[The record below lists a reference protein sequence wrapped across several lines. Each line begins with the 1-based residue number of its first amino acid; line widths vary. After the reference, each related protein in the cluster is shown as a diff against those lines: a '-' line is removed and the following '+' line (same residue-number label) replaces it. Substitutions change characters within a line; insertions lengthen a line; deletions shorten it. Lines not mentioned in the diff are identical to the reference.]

1 MYKVCSIFSQV
12 LRLFSRGEFEK
23 AVKEHKAERHARGFT
38 SWGQFM
44 AMLFCQLG
52 RAHSLREICGGLAC
66 CEGQLKH
73 LGVPVAPKKSTLAYA
88 NEHRPWQLYQAV
100 FEQTLGKC
108 RELVASQG
116 GRKKKFRFKN
126 KLMSLDGSIIDL
138 SVSMFD
144 WAKFRQTKGA
154 IKLHLLLDHDGYLP
168 SFGVVTEGKTSEIK
182 VARTLRFDPGTILA
196 IDRGYV
202 DYEWFRELTQE
213 EVYFVTRMKEKAV
226 YEVKAELEVPKD
238 RNVLSDQII
247 YFPRLRRE
255 GEEPVLFRRVEIWDE
270 KKQEPIV
277 FLTNL
282 LEFGATTIA
291 AIYKDRWQV
300 GVSSQG
306 HMIQS
311 VRDRPRLTDSG
322 LVAGEAPWRESKTAE
337 PSDEHTRKEC
347 AQRTRLQR
355 AVNADV
361 ASLHESPVAETVD
374 NARKQQE
381 LAETSP
387 MRQLSPAGYQ
397 RRHGVKDDVET
408 GEALGARRRN
418 LVEEMPA
425 ITVSGKCRHRH
436 QGDGSGR
443 STVDGRA
450 AKRARRKG
458 PGPVSIPLVQSE
470 AGVR

>member
-1 MYKVCSIFSQV
+1 MNRVCSIFSQV
-12 LRLFSRGEFEK
+12 LKLFSRGEFEK
-23 AVKEHKAERHARGFT
+23 AVKEHQAERHARGFT

-52 RAHSLREICGGLAC
+52 HAHSLREICGGLAC

-73 LGVPVAPKKSTLAYA
+73 LGVPLAPKKSTLAYA
-88 NEHRPWQLYQAV
+88 NEHRPWQLYQTV

-116 GRKKKFRFKN
+116 GRKKFRFKN

-226 YEVKAELEVPKD
+226 YEVKVELEVPKD
-238 RNVLSDQII
+238 RNVVSDQII
-247 YFPRLRRE
+247 CFPRLARE

-270 KKQEPIV
+270 EKQESIV

-282 LEFGATTIA
+282 LAFGATTIA
-291 AIYKDRWQV
+291 AIFKDRWQV
-300 GVSSQG
+300 ELFFKALKQTLKVKTFVGTSANAVKTQVWTALIAMLVLKYLQLKSKFSWSLSNLAALLRQ
-306 HMIQS
+306 QLFFY
-311 VRDRPRLTDSG
+311 RDLYVWLDDPFQAPPALVG
-322 LVAGEAPWRESKTAE
+322 LHDDA
-337 PSDEHTRKEC
+337 
-347 AQRTRLQR
+347 
-355 AVNADV
+355 
-361 ASLHESPVAETVD
+361 
-374 NARKQQE
+374 
-381 LAETSP
+381 
-387 MRQLSPAGYQ
+387 QLS
-397 RRHGVKDDVET
+397 
-408 GEALGARRRN
+408 L
-418 LVEEMPA
+418 A
-425 ITVSGKCRHRH
+425 ITW
-436 QGDGSGR
+436 
-443 STVDGRA
+443 
-450 AKRARRKG
+450 
-458 PGPVSIPLVQSE
+458 
-470 AGVR
+470 